1 MLQPLQN
8 DFVRGTEGQRIAF
21 RRGDPP
27 QGIVLQ
33 RLRLALGQ
41 NRMKQ
46 GQMDSEIGIFVG
58 HFHENIPGDNGH
70 RQLLTAFPDKG
81 LFPGFAG
88 LHFSAD
94 KLPQKSPGLVSRA
107 LTS

>member
-1 MLQPLQN
+1 MLQPIQN
-8 DFVRGTEGQRIAF
+8 DFVSGTEGQRIAF

-27 QGIVLQ
+27 QGIVFQ
-33 RLRLALGQ
+33 WLRLALGQ

-46 GQMDSEIGIFVG
+46 GQMDSEIGILVG
-58 HFHENIPGDNGH
+58 HFHEYILGDNGH

-94 KLPQKSPGLVSRA
+94 KLPQKSPSLMSRA

>member
-21 RRGDPP
+21 CRGDPP

-46 GQMDSEIGIFVG
+46 GQMDSEIGLLVG
-58 HFHENIPGDNGH
+58 HFHEYILGDNGH

-94 KLPQKSPGLVSRA
+94 KLPQKSPSLMSRA